1 MLKLLKRAI
10 GRAKRTARMVR
21 LNYLKYNQGFRPT
34 AIQKLTDGHPGVKV
48 TELHPAFTSNL
59 TLDAK
64 FMEDCSPYIRPP
76 DSVQFPAAFI
86 ASVSNGRIFAYDI
99 NNFAVITGDNKLIEE
114 ASFQWVNAPVPASQ
128 NMVFRTKGFSKPKQ
142 FSGTVFSLLTM
153 GAARYYYFHWLFDAM
168 TKLEL
173 LRASGQ
179 FDTVDYFFVPNYDS
193 HFQKEYLAHFNI
205 PEHKIINVQ
214 VEDHIQADNL
224 LVTSEVRLEEHLP
237 KWSVDFLY
245 DSFVKPAE
253 MKRGGRRIYI
263 ARGDAAKSRKVSN
276 ESELIKVLS
285 SQGFE
290 ILYLTKVSVKDQVKI
305 FNEAELVV
313 AVHGGGLSNLV
324 YCEPGTTVLE
334 IFPDQYVRH
343 YYYDICVKRNIE
355 YDYLLCE
362 SEKACDNLVD
372 GELVGLTADIN
383 AIQNKINLLMGRN
396 HVTKTNIV
404 KSENPGLSRNYMI
417 WTAAS

>member
-10 GRAKRTARMVR
+10 GRAKRNARMVR
-21 LNYLKYNQGFRPT
+21 LNYIKYNQKYKPT
-34 AIQKLTDGHPGVKV
+34 AIQKLADQHPGVRI

-59 TLDAK
+59 KLDAK
-64 FMEDCSPYIRPP
+64 FMEDCSSYIRPP
-76 DSVQFPAAFI
+76 ESVQFPTAFI
-86 ASVSNGRIFAYDI
+86 ASVKNGRIFAYDI
-99 NNFAVITGDNKLIEE
+99 NNFAVITEDNKLLDE
-114 ASFQWVNAPVPASQ
+114 ASFQWVDSPVPASQ
-128 NMVFRTKGFSKPKQ
+128 NMVFKTQGFTKPKK

-153 GAARYYYFHWLFDAM
+153 GAAKYYYFHWLFDAV

-173 LRASGQ
+173 LTASGQ
-179 FDTVDYFFVPNYDS
+179 FDTVDYFLVPNYDF
-193 HFQKEYLAHFNI
+193 HFHKEYLAHFNI
-205 PEHKIINVQ
+205 PEHKIINGQ
-214 VEDHIQADNL
+214 LEDHIQADNL
-224 LVTSEVRLEEHLP
+224 LVASEVRLEEHLP
-237 KWSVDFLY
+237 KWGVDFLY
-245 DSFVKPAE
+245 NSFVKPLE
-253 MKRGGRRIYI
+253 IKKGGRRIYI

-276 ESELIKVLS
+276 EAELIKVLS

-305 FNEAELVV
+305 FNEAEVVV

-324 YCEPGTTVLE
+324 FCEPGTSLLE

-343 YYYDICVKRNIE
+343 YYHDICVKRNIA

-362 SEKACDNLVD
+362 SERACDNLVD

-383 AIQNKINLLMGRN
+383 AIQNKVNLLIGSH
-396 HVTKTNIV
+396 HVEKTNIV
-404 KSENPGLSRNYMI
+404 RAENPGLSHNYMI